1 MVGCLRPASHC
12 SHIQSNPIQ
21 IGFLVHVARTFTLP
35 FASDPDRICA
45 FRLILTTRLQA
56 TLSALVAVVT
66 NNIWR
71 FTSIISHGMLLTPQQ
86 QGQPTAYLFHIASNK
101 NCVLKRNKLSQW
113 FDSHGYTGFTDWEKT
128 LMVLL
133 LHVLIIISAINRLY
147 HIWLTVVT

>member
-1 MVGCLRPASHC
+1 MRETMCVMFLRPASHC

-71 FTSIISHGMLLTPQQ
+71 FLIVSIYFEL
-86 QGQPTAYLFHIASNK
+86 N
-101 NCVLKRNKLSQW
+101 
-113 FDSHGYTGFTDWEKT
+113 
-128 LMVLL
+128 
-133 LHVLIIISAINRLY
+133 
-147 HIWLTVVT
+147 